1 MSTEEPA
8 LGDSFGPYILEGVLG
23 EGATGV
29 VFRAVRRQD
38 RLPVALKIL
47 RRELA
52 KDEIFTRRFVHEV
65 RAAREIEHP
74 HVVSVL
80 DAGTANGRHFVVM
93 SYVDGGSLAES
104 LRAKG
109 PLPMR
114 DVVRIASEVG
124 AALDALHARGL
135 VHRDVKPAN
144 ILLDARG
151 SAALTD
157 FGLAKGRA
165 YTVLTRPGEVL
176 GTVDYLA
183 PEVIRGE
190 GATEA
195 TDVYSLGCVVFACLA
210 GRPPFAAPSPIQVT
224 VGHLGGEP
232 PDPCAEREDAPPN
245 LSAAVLWAL
254 AKEPGE
260 RPVTAHA
267 YALAILRA
275 SGTSNDLTRS

>member
-1 MSTEEPA
+1 MNTEEPE
-8 LGDSFGPYILEGVLG
+8 LGDNFGPYVLEGVLG

-29 VFRAVRRQD
+29 VFRAVRRKD

-52 KDEIFTRRFVHEV
+52 KDEVFTKRFVHEA
-65 RAAREIEHP
+65 RAARELEHP

-80 DAGTANGRHFVVM
+80 DAGTVDGRLFLAM
-93 SYVDGGSLAES
+93 SYVEGGSLADS
-104 LRAKG
+104 LAVSG

-114 DVVRIASEVG
+114 DVVRIAAEIG
-124 AALDALHARGL
+124 AALDALHARDL
-135 VHRDVKPAN
+135 IHRDVKPAN

-151 SAALTD
+151 TAALTD

-165 YTVLTRPGEVL
+165 YTVLTRPGQVL

-195 TDVYSLGCVVFACLA
+195 SDVYSLGCVVFTCLA
-210 GRPPFAAPSPIQVT
+210 GKPPFAAPSPIQVT
-224 VGHLGGEP
+224 VGHLGAAP
-232 PDPCAEREDAPPN
+232 PDPCAERDDAPPN

-254 AKEPGE
+254 EKEPVK

-267 YALAILRA
+267 YALAIVRA
-275 SGTSNDLTRS
+275 GGIAMFVPER